1 MSVVCPV
8 CRVCRLCA
16 VRVPVW
22 CRRFAV
28 GSSNTFS
35 AHDLDRRGALYVNFF
50 TGDVQ
55 TPGLQVLQVLH
66 AVSMTLAW
74 VVFIP
79 AGIWVAMFGRRR
91 RPVSGKHAWWFVRH
105 QALHYTALVL
115 IICGVVSSFNMVD
128 GIHLATT
135 HSWFGAV
142 VAAVALLQPVVGTL
156 RPAKG
161 ATKRRV
167 WKWCH
172 KGSGRLA
179 TLLAVPTII
188 LGITAL
194 GIGIGY
200 VITFCVVTLLLLCVT
215 AVWCVSGSR
224 CCRVPQHC
232 RQLRLPCPCSRRALA
247 MHWCGW

>member
-1 MSVVCPV
+1 M
-8 CRVCRLCA
+8 
-16 VRVPVW
+16 
-22 CRRFAV
+22 
-28 GSSNTFS
+28 
-35 AHDLDRRGALYVNFF
+35 DFF
-50 TGDVQ
+50 TGEVA
-55 TPGLQVLQVLH
+55 TPGLAVLQVLH

-79 AGIWVAMFGRRR
+79 AGIWVAMFGRKR

-115 IICGVVSSFNMVD
+115 MVCGVVASFNMVD

-135 HSWFGAV
+135 HSWFGA
-142 VAAVALLQPVVGTL
+142 AVATAALIQPIVGTL
-156 RPAKG
+156 RPKSG
-161 ATKRRV
+161 AAKRRA

-179 TLLAVPTII
+179 TLAAVPTII

-200 VITFCVVTLLLLCVT
+200 VIAFSAVTVLLLCLT
-215 AVWCVSGSR
+215 ATW
-224 CCRVPQHC
+224 
-232 RQLRLPCPCSRRALA
+232 
-247 MHWCGW
+247 